1 MNKLRFNNWFTAA
14 MLLMVSLMV
23 TSCMKFEGEDDG
35 EKMIENETAI
45 INYLAENNMNGIKDT
60 TGLYYLI
67 TDPRPTGKMPA
78 VGDEVQMIFKMSLLN
93 GTVVDSSS
101 STSPAKIP
109 YGLNF
114 YMPGMARAIG
124 MMRVGEQGSFFLPFY
139 LAYGRTGTTKVPAY
153 SPVRLDIRLVSSRSE
168 ETQIV
173 EYLNDNALE
182 VSESGENGLR
192 IIRLNEVEG
201 DPVGVNKS
209 VKVKYKLWALSDKS
223 KTIDSGDLQFYTNS
237 STMISGFDKGVQ
249 KLKVGEKAI
258 LIFPS
263 QIGYGKEGRFNY
275 DKNDYSVLPYAS
287 LAFEVEVL
295 QIN

>member
-14 MLLMVSLMV
+14 MLLMISLMV
-23 TSCMKFEGEDDG
+23 TSCMKFDGEDDG

-45 INYLAENNMNGIKDT
+45 INYLAENNMNGVKDT

-93 GTVVDSSS
+93 GTVVDSSG

-153 SPVRLDIRLVSSRSE
+153 SPVRLDIRLVNSRSE

-263 QIGYGKEGRFNY
+263 QLGYGKEGRSNFDNVY
-275 DKNDYSVLPYAS
+275 TVLPYAS